1 MMNNDKNKI
10 AEQFLPRH
18 TEYIRKTADVTGRS
32 YRELEAEWKK
42 AEREFDFDRMS
53 NPVKYGNLK
62 RTDGSVAQEISRRF
76 EEQVLNP
83 VETAQDELEETSN
96 EIAEDE
102 FGDSIENE
110 FDMDATEDDMSGE
123 KFVDVDDIFDEGD
136 EFGVDDEFIDD
147 ESLEI
152 GDELATEEEPE
163 SEGVPNSSLE
173 QQQKLERPDEESAT
187 RPENVNQE

>member
-1 MMNNDKNKI
+1 MNNDKNKI